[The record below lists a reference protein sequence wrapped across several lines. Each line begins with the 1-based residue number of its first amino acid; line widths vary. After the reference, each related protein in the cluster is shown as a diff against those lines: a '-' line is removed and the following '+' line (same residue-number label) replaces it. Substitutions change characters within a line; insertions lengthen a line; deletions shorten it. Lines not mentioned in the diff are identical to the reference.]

1 MMTTFTTVRL
11 KSDVLRVAECRFE
24 IAEHKNRSSGVMS
37 LHILEFGLR
46 IWDFRRKMNVEHS
59 TLNIEC

>member
-46 IWDFRRKMNVEHS
+46 NVKNWSNGVME
-59 TLNIEC
+59 